1 MPGVDIGIDLGTA
14 NSLVYVKDKGIVIDQ
29 PTVVAFEKDTKNLIA
44 IGTKAKQM
52 LGKTPENIEVIRPLK
67 QGVISDYTV
76 TERMLKAFI
85 KKAMSKRRIFGRP
98 KICICVPSGVTEV
111 ERRAVEDAAYTTG
124 AKDVQI
130 LEEPVAAAI
139 GANIDIG
146 QAFGHLVLDIGG
158 GTSDVAVISL
168 GGIVINDS
176 LKVAG
181 DDFNEALMKYVR
193 RKHNLLIGEMT
204 AEDTKIEI
212 GSVIPRQE
220 SVAVEI
226 RGRNL
231 INGLPDRV
239 VITSEETVE
248 AFQEVTSQIL
258 DAVHNILELTPPEL
272 IADISQKGIIMTG
285 GGSLLYGFDKL
296 IEASTGI
303 HAYVV
308 DTALQGVALGAGK
321 AAMFAKNNNAR

>member
-52 LGKTPENIEVIRPLK
+52 IGRTPSNIDVIRPLK

-85 KKAMSKRRIFGRP
+85 KKAISARKIFGKP

-111 ERRAVEDAAYTTG
+111 ERKAVEDAAYWTG

-130 LEEPVAAAI
+130 MEEPVAAAI
-139 GANIDIG
+139 GANIDID
-146 QAFGHLVLDIGG
+146 QAFGHLVVDIGG

-181 DDFNEALMKYVR
+181 DDFNDALIKYVR
-193 RKHNLLIGEMT
+193 RKYNLLIGETT
-204 AEDTKIEI
+204 AEEAKIEI
-212 GSVIPRQE
+212 GSAIVREEP
-220 SVAVEI
+220 ATMEI
-226 RGRNL
+226 KGRNL

-239 VITSEETVE
+239 MITSDETAE
-248 AFQEVTSQIL
+248 AFQEVIIQIL
-258 DAVHNILELTPPEL
+258 DTIHNILELTPPEL
-272 IADISQKGIIMTG
+272 VADISQKGIIMTG
-285 GGSLLYGFDKL
+285 GGSLLSGFAQL
-296 IEASTGI
+296 VEQSTGI

-321 AAMFAKNNNAR
+321 AAMFMKQ

>member
-52 LGKTPENIEVIRPLK
+52 MGKTPANIDVIRPLK

-76 TERMLKAFI
+76 TEKMLKAFI
-85 KKAMSKRRIFGRP
+85 KKAMSHRRFFSRP
-98 KICICVPSGVTEV
+98 RVCICVPSGVTEV
-111 ERRAVEDAAYTTG
+111 ERRAVEDAAYRTG
-124 AKDVQI
+124 ARDVI
-130 LEEPVAAAI
+130 IMEEPMAAAI

-146 QAFGHLVLDIGG
+146 QAFGHLVVDIGG
-158 GTSDVAVISL
+158 GTSDVAVLSL

-181 DDFNEALMKYVR
+181 DDYNEALIKYVR
-193 RKHNLLIGEMT
+193 RKYNLLIGEAT
-204 AEDTKIEI
+204 AEECKMEI
-212 GSVIPRQE
+212 GSVIPREE
-220 SVAVEI
+220 SVSYQI

-231 INGLPDRV
+231 INGLPDGV
-239 VITSEETVE
+239 IITSEETAE
-248 AFQEVTSQIL
+248 AFQEVTAQIL
-258 DAVHNILELTPPEL
+258 DTIHNILELTPPEL
-272 IADISQKGIIMTG
+272 IADISEKGVALTG

-296 IEASTGI
+296 VEHATGI
-303 HAYVV
+303 PAYVV
-308 DTALQGVALGAGK
+308 DTALQGVAIGAGK
-321 AAMFAKNNNAR
+321 AAMFKSKNF

>member
-29 PTVVAFEKDTKNLIA
+29 PTVVAFEKDTKELIA

-52 LGKTPENIEVIRPLK
+52 IGKAPANIDVIRPLK

-85 KKAMSKRRIFGRP
+85 KKAMSKRKIFGRP

-111 ERRAVEDAAYTTG
+111 ERRAVEDAAYRTG

-130 LEEPVAAAI
+130 MEEPVAAAI
-139 GANIDIG
+139 GASIDIG

-181 DDFNEALMKYVR
+181 DDYNEALIKYVR
-193 RKHNLLIGEMT
+193 RKYNLLIGETT
-204 AEDTKIEI
+204 AEEAKIEI
-212 GSVIPRQE
+212 GSVIPRAE
-220 SVAVEI
+220 SVAIEVK
-226 RGRNL
+226 GRNL
-231 INGLPDRV
+231 LNGLPDRV
-239 VITSEETVE
+239 ILTSEETVE
-248 AFQEVTSQIL
+248 AFQEVTAQIL
-258 DAVHNILELTPPEL
+258 DTVHNILELTPPEL
-272 IADISQKGIIMTG
+272 IADISQKGIVMTG
-285 GGSLLYGFDKL
+285 GGSLLYGFDQL
-296 IEASTGI
+296 LEQSTGI

-308 DTALQGVALGAGK
+308 NTALQGVALGAGK
-321 AAMFAKNNNAR
+321 AAFFAKK

>member
-1 MPGVDIGIDLGTA
+1 MPGIDIGIDLGTA

-29 PTVVAFEKDTKNLIA
+29 PTVVAFERDTKELIA

-52 LGKTPENIEVIRPLK
+52 IGKAPANIDVIRPLK

-85 KKAMSKRRIFGRP
+85 KKAMAKRKIFGRP

-111 ERRAVEDAAYTTG
+111 ERRAVEDAAYRTG

-130 LEEPVAAAI
+130 MEEPVAAAI
-139 GANIDIG
+139 GASIDIG

-158 GTSDVAVISL
+158 GTSDVAVLSL

-181 DDFNEALMKYVR
+181 DDFNEALIRYVR
-193 RKHNLLIGEMT
+193 RKYNLLIGETT
-204 AEDTKIEI
+204 AEEAKISI
-212 GSVIPRQE
+212 GSVVPRAE
-220 SVAVEI
+220 PVSVELK
-226 RGRNL
+226 GRNL
-231 INGLPDRV
+231 LNGLPDRV
-239 VITSEETVE
+239 LLTSEETVE
-248 AFQEVTSQIL
+248 AFQEVTAQIL
-258 DAVHNILELTPPEL
+258 DTVHNILELTPPEL
-272 IADISQKGIIMTG
+272 IADISQKGIVMTG
-285 GGSLLYGFDKL
+285 GGSLLYGFDRL
-296 IEASTGI
+296 MEQSTGI

-321 AAMFAKNNNAR
+321 AAMFMKK